1 VITLSSST
9 AIPSL
14 ARSTI
19 QQAWPLVRQQPDGG
33 ETPGVGLAP
42 VALAGAIM
50 VGFAR
55 SIVTL
60 WPHAVEFGVGTTAR
74 FGSMLVVASSV
85 IADRIVPGG
94 VSFGISAVDSGKTAP
109 VIGGPPG
116 SELHTT
122 VGWLPTG
129 GAGATVPVEL
139 TPIGVRMVPN
149 GVAGIIVVD
158 AGIVAAEV
166 GVIVAV
172 APPIADMEVIGTAGL
187 PDTICGI
194 GVAQLTNVPGVAGL
208 EANGTGANVV
218 TGVPGW
224 VVAENGPGPVSGDV
238 TITPG
243 VVGTPMAV
251 VPMVETCVRLALQPN
266 SKAAAVDSEH
276 RIRIASFDLACLR
289 LAHRDLASLHQIH
302 HRVEDDLVTW
312 FDTVVHFDLGA
323 EVTHDGD
330 LLKMGAAVLDN
341 GDM

>member
-1 VITLSSST
+1 
-9 AIPSL
+9 
-14 ARSTI
+14 
-19 QQAWPLVRQQPDGG
+19 
-33 ETPGVGLAP
+33 
-42 VALAGAIM
+42 LAGAFM

-94 VSFGISAVDSGKTAP
+94 VSFGISGVDSGKTAP

-139 TPIGVRMVPN
+139 MPIGVRMVPN
-149 GVAGIIVVD
+149 GVAGIIMVD

-194 GVAQLTNVPGVAGL
+194 GVPQVTNVPGVAGL

-218 TGVPGW
+218 TGVPG
-224 VVAENGPGPVSGDV
+224 
-238 TITPG
+238 
-243 VVGTPMAV
+243 
-251 VPMVETCVRLALQPN
+251 
-266 SKAAAVDSEH
+266 
-276 RIRIASFDLACLR
+276 
-289 LAHRDLASLHQIH
+289 
-302 HRVEDDLVTW
+302 
-312 FDTVVHFDLGA
+312 
-323 EVTHDGD
+323 
-330 LLKMGAAVLDN
+330 
-341 GDM
+341 

>member
-1 VITLSSST
+1 
-9 AIPSL
+9 
-14 ARSTI
+14 
-19 QQAWPLVRQQPDGG
+19 
-33 ETPGVGLAP
+33 
-42 VALAGAIM
+42 M

-74 FGSMLVVASSV
+74 LVSMLVVASSV

-94 VSFGISAVDSGKTAP
+94 VSFGISGVDSGKTVP

-116 SELHTT
+116 SELHTA

-166 GVIVAV
+166 GVVVAV

-194 GVAQLTNVPGVAGL
+194 GVPQLTNVPGVAGL

-218 TGVPGW
+218 TGVPDW

-243 VVGTPMAV
+243 VVGAPMAV
-251 VPMVETCVRLALQPN
+251 VPMVETCARLALQPN
-266 SKAAAVDSEH
+266 SKAAAVDSER
-276 RIRIASFDLACLR
+276 RIRIAPFDLACLR
-289 LAHRDLASLHQIH
+289 LAHRNLASLHQMH

-330 LLKMGAAVLDN
+330 LPKMGASVFDN